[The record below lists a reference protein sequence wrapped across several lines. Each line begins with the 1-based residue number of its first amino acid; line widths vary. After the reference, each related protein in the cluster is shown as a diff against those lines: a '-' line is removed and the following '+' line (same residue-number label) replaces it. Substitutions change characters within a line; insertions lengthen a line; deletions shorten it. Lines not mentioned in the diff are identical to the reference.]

1 MANGWKIFGIIIISL
16 AVLSLVACGICGII
30 GSSDSDDQTG
40 TSNQGSGAYTPTQP
54 STPSPVVGHVG
65 DVFTSQSYSDHI
77 EWSVTQT
84 IRGYQANSIVAS
96 GNMFNSEP
104 APGYEYLLYNIYV
117 KNVGTEPYSIYHLAW
132 RVYADGVETGTSY
145 VVLPDS
151 YRELESIDI
160 RSGASTDGWMA
171 CEVPTGSNVRIY
183 YEPLFS
189 YGSSE
194 EVYVII

>member
-16 AVLSLVACGICGII
+16 AVLSLVACGICGVI
-30 GSSDSDDQTG
+30 GSSGSNDQTG
-40 TSNQGSGAYTPTQP
+40 NSNQGSGSYTPTQP
-54 STPSPVVGHVG
+54 SVPSPVVGYVG
-65 DVFTSQSYSDHI
+65 DVFTSQSYTDHI

-84 IRGYQANSIVAS
+84 IRGHQANSIVAS

-117 KNVGTEPYSIYHLAW
+117 KNVGTETYSVYPLTWSA
-132 RVYADGVETGTSY
+132 YADGVQTTLSY
-145 VVLPDS
+145 AVLPDS
-151 YRELESIDI
+151 YPDLEYIDI
-160 RSGASTDGWMA
+160 RSGASTDGWIV